1 MENAKRKTYTGNFRV
16 ETNYYSTDYDDRMCE
31 TSTPFNSLDDAY
43 NAYQA
48 AKLEKCIDDPE
59 KAVRVDLVV
68 YMWEA
73 DENGNAT
80 GKAEHHVFMS
90 NYRNIA

>member
-1 MENAKRKTYTGNFRV
+1 MENVKCKTYTGNFRV

-59 KAVRVDLVV
+59 KPARVDLVV

-73 DENGNAT
+73 DENGNAR
-80 GKAEHHVFMS
+80 GQAQSYLFMS
-90 NYRNIA
+90 NYQAI